1 MTRELDGALFER
13 RMTAGTRNVIA
24 SAKDLF
30 TPPFIPTTISS
41 LAKFATVVEPLIEG
55 APTSSTKMGEA
66 LEHSRE
72 SSRQFI
78 KAASELFG
86 QITVALGTVSA

>member
-1 MTRELDGALFER
+1 MTRELDSALFEK
-13 RMTAGTRNVIA
+13 RMTAGTKNVIA

-30 TPPFIPTTISS
+30 SPPFIPATISS
-41 LAKFATVVEPLIEG
+41 LTKFATVVEPLIEG
-55 APTSSTKMGEA
+55 APTSSTKMGES

-78 KAASELFG
+78 KSASQLFG
-86 QITVALGTVSA
+86 EISVTLAKV